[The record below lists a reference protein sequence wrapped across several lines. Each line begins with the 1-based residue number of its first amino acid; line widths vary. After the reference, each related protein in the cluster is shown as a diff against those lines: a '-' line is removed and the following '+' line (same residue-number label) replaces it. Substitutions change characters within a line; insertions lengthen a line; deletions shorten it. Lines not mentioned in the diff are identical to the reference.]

1 MHRLSFKVISATL
14 SVSAGIVYLL
24 CVVFRSVF
32 PNWAMYTSPMWLA
45 AFPGFSWTLSGILLG
60 LVESLLY
67 GLLAAVIFV
76 PIYNFFATRFNR
88 PAS

>member
-24 CVVFRSVF
+24 CVVFRPLF

-45 AFPGFSWTLSGILLG
+45 AFPGFSWTLSGIFLG

-76 PIYNFFATRFNR
+76 PIYNFFASRFDR